1 MAAAWMV
8 NGVAAAACGAALK
21 ANKLGYQP
29 VIIQKID
36 CAAIN

>member
-1 MAAAWMV
+1 MAATRMV
-8 NGVAAAACGAALK
+8 DAVPAAACGAALK